1 MGILHFR
8 PSTAS
13 DSGVVAS
20 QRLTALDQSAL
31 QKRAERGQCDVLSCD
46 QIDQVRSQQLYPPPP
61 PLIKH
66 DQGSVRNQ
74 ADCQTDSLSPHQSS
88 LLSRHHTSTNR
99 RSSLGELAGVRQS
112 DTTREEHRL
121 KRDRPRLTLR
131 PIHAMGIILL
141 LAMLLCASLTMLIG
155 QAIRY
160 EHAMSTTH
168 SSTDLGASNSNSE
181 AEQYNE
187 TDSSERDITQ
197 HDADNQT
204 ETQDT
209 TPAPSNAAP
218 SDDSNEAETAPTN
231 EPVNDDRI
239 DLNTASSEELQTI
252 NGIGPVTAD
261 RIITHRKSIG
271 RFTSVDQLLDVKGIG
286 AKTLAKIRDQ
296 VVVR

>member
-1 MGILHFR
+1 MGILHFG

-66 DQGSVRNQ
+66 NQGSARNQ
-74 ADCQTDSLSPHQSS
+74 ADCQTDSPSPHQSS
-88 LLSRHHTSTNR
+88 LLDRHHTNTNR

-160 EHAMSTTH
+160 EHALSTTH
-168 SSTDLGASNSNSE
+168 SSTDTGANNSNSE

-197 HDADNQT
+197 HNAGNQT
-204 ETQDT
+204 ETQDA

-231 EPVNDDRI
+231 EPDDDRI

>member
-1 MGILHFR
+1 
-8 PSTAS
+8 
-13 DSGVVAS
+13 
-20 QRLTALDQSAL
+20 
-31 QKRAERGQCDVLSCD
+31 
-46 QIDQVRSQQLYPPPP
+46 
-61 PLIKH
+61 
-66 DQGSVRNQ
+66 
-74 ADCQTDSLSPHQSS
+74 
-88 LLSRHHTSTNR
+88 
-99 RSSLGELAGVRQS
+99 
-112 DTTREEHRL
+112 
-121 KRDRPRLTLR
+121 
-131 PIHAMGIILL
+131 
-141 LAMLLCASLTMLIG
+141 MLIG

-160 EHAMSTTH
+160 EHALSTTH
-168 SSTDLGASNSNSE
+168 SSTDIGANNSNSE

-204 ETQDT
+204 ETQDAT
-209 TPAPSNAAP
+209 SSPSNATP

-271 RFTSVDQLLDVKGIG
+271 RFTSIDQLLDVKGIG
-286 AKTLAKIRDQ
+286 AKTLANIRDQ